1 MAVIS
6 HCVYFFLKMW
16 LQYQQSNL
24 TELFQAALV
33 KLCLENVPFTG
44 NLELDGLFCISNGD
58 ISKQIVVKI
67 HKVIQPSLTNQSK
80 SRSILKINQV
90 SVDSDVHKLK
100 DMSLQMGAEIRK
112 QKVEEN
118 TGCRSEHS
126 TDFSNGAKDS
136 NVAGRTDDGIAKT
149 ENKILL
155 ELPTSTMNLSSAIKK
170 TPLPFGIN
178 FSKHSS
184 VMAES
189 LGSSEISCVK
199 EEMLEV
205 GLSSGEDDSVNE
217 LFLIQ
222 DSTCGQTHKEIKCKL
237 CQMNSSDIN
246 ELEAHMR
253 EIHGRFLC
261 RQCLTT
267 FSLSCNL
274 RRHMKLHTGVR
285 PHVCDA
291 CQSSFSRSTDLKI
304 HMRKHSTGKDSF
316 TCSLCVS
323 VFSNSYLLSLHKVK
337 VHGASEELVNCNQ
350 CEKQFSSGSQLK
362 LHKKTHRDSSAG
374 DARGC
379 LDAQMFTA
387 EAEEDAASFE
397 DGNGSSS
404 SDAWPSA
411 KALQRTSKDQSP
423 DELLE
428 QMETDVKPNLPFD
441 CKGNPACN
449 GNAEKG
455 LADVHKTISD
465 SYLETVKEFA
475 PLFSISDSDVRSSNC
490 FQPKYPDD
498 STVISSPEQRQQSH
512 SVPTTGKNKRKG
524 MPVKHVK
531 CSENGMYEEMAEE
544 EQLSDE
550 GLVVDDSVP
559 SFNGTISNENIPVCD
574 DLICEDLTYCKP
586 PVVSSLSAT
595 RKGVFDSRI
604 GTKPEMEED
613 NMFRD
618 SSETVCLN
626 NNDVESRVFTCRH
639 GGCSTSWFGFGAYE
653 THYVSAHCRYPC
665 ELCDQSFTSRNNR
678 RRHANGHGNV
688 KKHSCDRCDKL
699 FARPDIVKEHRITHT
714 RSYQSGQ
721 CCKCHF
727 SCAKK
732 TMLLSHL
739 KRCLAADDIDSDIG
753 K

>member
-1 MAVIS
+1 
-6 HCVYFFLKMW
+6 MW

-44 NLELDGLFCISNGD
+44 NLELDGLFCISCGD

-67 HKVIQPSLTNQSK
+67 HKVIQPTLTNQSR

-90 SVDSDVHKLK
+90 SVDSDAVRLK
-100 DMSLQMGAEIRK
+100 DLSLPVEVKLRR

-118 TGCRSEHS
+118 TVCRSEHS
-126 TDFSNGAKDS
+126 TDFSNGATDS
-136 NVAGRTDDGIAKT
+136 NVAGRTDDGIT
-149 ENKILL
+149 IIENKTFL
-155 ELPTSTMNLSSAIKK
+155 ELPNSTMNPTSATPKA
-170 TPLPFGIN
+170 PLPTVLGIN
-178 FSKHSS
+178 LSNNPS
-184 VMAES
+184 VIAES
-189 LGSSEISCVK
+189 LVSSEISSVK
-199 EEMLEV
+199 EEVLEG

-217 LFLIQ
+217 LFLVQ
-222 DSTCGQTHKEIKCKL
+222 DSMCGQTHKDMKCKL
-237 CQMNSSDIN
+237 CQMNSSDLN

-304 HMRKHSTGKDSF
+304 HMRKHSAGRDNF
-316 TCSLCVS
+316 TCSVCLS
-323 VFSNSYLLSLHKVK
+323 VFNNSYLLSLHKVK
-337 VHGASEELVNCNQ
+337 VHGDAEELVSCNQ
-350 CEKQFSSGSQLK
+350 CEKQFSSESQLK
-362 LHKKTHRDSSAG
+362 LHKRTHRDLSAG
-374 DARGC
+374 DAGGC
-379 LDAQMFTA
+379 HDAQMFNV

-397 DGNGSSS
+397 DGSSS
-404 SDAWPSA
+404 SDAWPSVNVV
-411 KALQRTSKDQSP
+411 QRTSKIMPP
-423 DELLE
+423 DESLE
-428 QMETDVKPNLPFD
+428 EMETDLKPNLPFD
-441 CKGNPACN
+441 CKSNRTCN
-449 GNAEKG
+449 GNAERG
-455 LADVHKTISD
+455 LADVRKTISS

-498 STVISSPEQRQQSH
+498 SALISSPEQRQQSH
-512 SVPTTGKNKRKG
+512 SVPTSSKNKRKG

-531 CSENGMYEEMAEE
+531 CSESGMYEETAEE
-544 EQLSDE
+544 ELLSDE

-559 SFNGTISNENIPVCD
+559 FSNETINNENIPLCD
-574 DLICEDLTYCKP
+574 DFICEDLTYCKH
-586 PVVSSLSAT
+586 PVVSSSSAT
-595 RKGVFDSRI
+595 RKGVSDSKI
-604 GTKPEMEED
+604 ADTKPDLEEQ
-613 NMFRD
+613 MFRD
-618 SSETVCLN
+618 SSQTVCLN
-626 NNDVESRVFTCRH
+626 NNDAERRVFTCRH